1 MGITLFSMG
10 MTRQSLW
17 VISVS
22 LSVVFLHLAYSER
35 FISKFVGMFLSLITY
50 HQDNDTPG

>member
-1 MGITLFSMG
+1 MGN
-10 MTRQSLW
+10 
-17 VISVS
+17 SVS
-22 LSVVFLHLAYSER
+22 LSVVFLHLAYPER